1 MNSKNLSNKE
11 DCINKTDNNYSPCS
25 NCMKLSCKGCEYRD
39 YTNTNNTT
47 VFKNCYFRP
56 DEFISFESYIPN

>member
-1 MNSKNLSNKE
+1 MDNRKSFNEE
-11 DCINKTDNNYSPCS
+11 DCINRIDNNYSPCS
-25 NCMKLSCKGCEYRD
+25 NCMKLSCKDCEYRD
-39 YTNTNNTT
+39 YTNTTNTT